1 MGLKLGDF
9 SPLAAAVTGE
19 GFATNFG
26 LLPAMR
32 ARQVEKE
39 KAAEEA
45 MARASAAKEEEKMK
59 QEQELIAYRKQ
70 NGLKKGG
77 MARSASSRADG
88 CAVRGK
94 TKGRIV

>member
-1 MGLKLGDF
+1 MGLKIGDV
-9 SPLAAAVTGE
+9 SPLGALITGE

-45 MARASAAKEEEKMK
+45 MARANAAKEEEKMK
-59 QEQELIAYRKQ
+59 QEQDLAAYRKQ
-70 NGLKKGG
+70 NGFKKGG
-77 MARSASSRADG
+77 KVRTASQRADG
-88 CAVRGK
+88 CAIRGK
-94 TKGRIV
+94 TRAK